1 MFLFFDRIRLRLD
14 SILAYRWKEEEVTYS
29 KGLFKK
35 EKKMI
40 YRIEVYPSFTN
51 QQIEEQ
57 EYVEEFEDETLGRQR
72 LKEIRQLCSDFLLID
87 EYYVNPKAILGYQLK
102 EFRSRASLHFYTVL
116 GETVYFLEE
125 FETISEGVQRY
136 RELSAWLP
144 QFIPFNEVC
153 LNKDW
158 IVSYE
163 LSNTGEAYALSVYT
177 TIRSLEVWQEQFQ
190 SRLQAEDRLKM
201 LEEQLR

>member
-35 EKKMI
+35 EKKTV
-40 YRIEVYPSFTN
+40 YQIEVYPSFAN
-51 QQIEEQ
+51 HQIEDQ
-57 EYVEEFEDETLGRQR
+57 EYVEEFEDETLARQR
-72 LKEIRQLCSDFLLID
+72 LKEVRQLCSDFLLID
-87 EYYVNPKAILGYQLK
+87 NYYVNPKAILGYQLN
-102 EFRSRASLHFYTVL
+102 ESRSHSSLHFYTVL
-116 GETVYFLEE
+116 GEEIYFLEE
-125 FETISEGVQRY
+125 FETVSEGVQRY

-144 QFIPFNEVC
+144 HFIPFAEVC
-153 LNKDW
+153 LNKDL

-163 LSNTGEAYALSVYT
+163 LRNTGEEYALSVYT
-177 TIRSLEVWQEQFQ
+177 TIRSFEVWEETFQ
-190 SRLQAEDRLKM
+190 SRLQAEDRLKA